1 MKIIEYAKISE
12 IRCPRNI
19 APCDRLGDIAL
30 GIKPEAEVFL
40 YGSRKFL
47 VTFKSVYIV

>member
-1 MKIIEYAKISE
+1 MKIIEYAKISK
-12 IRCPRNI
+12 IRCSRNI
-19 APCDRLGDIAL
+19 ALCDRLVDIVL

-47 VTFKSVYIV
+47 II